1 MSRRSPDPAKLLRAF
16 ERTKDGVYAVDSDD
30 RIVLW
35 NRAAEKILGFR
46 AEDVLG
52 RRCYEVIAGDDYC
65 EHAVCGPGC
74 DVIKRARRGRGSNSF
89 DVAARTASGKMRL
102 LNVSIVVLN
111 GRRDRSSFA
120 VHLFRDISEARRV
133 QLQVQE
139 ELAEVGSPSGD
150 GAGAEAFARLTLREA
165 EVLRLLATGLSNAT
179 IAEVLRISPTTV
191 RNHIER
197 VLAKLEVHS
206 KLEAVVYAARHRM
219 V

>member
-1 MSRRSPDPAKLLRAF
+1 MVKRSPDPVRLLRAF

-35 NRAAEKILGFR
+35 NRAAENILGFR
-46 AEDVLG
+46 SEDVLG

-65 EHAVCGPGC
+65 EHAVCGPRC
-74 DVIKRARRGRGSNSF
+74 DVMKRARRGRGSNSF
-89 DVAARTASGKMRL
+89 DVAARTASGKTRL

-111 GRRDRSSFA
+111 GRRDRPSFA
-120 VHLFRDISEARRV
+120 VHLFRDISESRRV

-139 ELAEVGSPSGD
+139 KLAEVGSSSGD

-165 EVLRLLATGLSNAT
+165 EVLRLVATGLSNAT